1 MLDLLFVGP
10 PLQVASPTTVS
21 FTSDASGGWYPDY
34 NSKFSVGRCLNE
46 LPPPKGRPSF
56 DTGEDCCNMAYANQA
71 SGVCL
76 TSLSQPPPS
85 LSDLASAFVPGT
97 SLADSHF
104 SSIATHARQRN
115 NFISYNCGSVDIP
128 MDSLVVDILFDYE
141 ISVDLTAQPRHLLPD
156 LKKQIMDDLAHTLD
170 CQKSVRRNL
179 RTSKHKGLLG
189 FHSVEGGDVI
199 DDMKGKPNIIYFVF
213 TLSDSSRL
221 ICCHGLSL

>member
-1 MLDLLFVGP
+1 MLDVLFVSP
-10 PLQVASPTTVS
+10 PPRVASST

-34 NSKFSVGRCLNE
+34 NSKFSVGKCLNE

-76 TSLSQPPPS
+76 SSLSQPTPS
-85 LSDLASAFVPGT
+85 SSVLAYASVPGT
-97 SLADSHF
+97 SLADSYF

-115 NFISYNCGSVDIP
+115 NFITYNCGSVDIP

-141 ISVDLTAQPRHLLPD
+141 ISVDLTAQPQHLLPD

-170 CQKSVRRNL
+170 CKKSIRRNL
-179 RTSKHKGLLG
+179 RRTSKYKGLLG
-189 FHSVEGGDVI
+189 FHSAEGGDVI
-199 DDMKGKPNIIYFVF
+199 DDKKGTRNII
-213 TLSDSSRL
+213 
-221 ICCHGLSL
+221 

>member
-1 MLDLLFVGP
+1 MLDVLFVGP
-10 PLQVASPTTVS
+10 PPQVASSTIVS

-34 NSKFSVGRCLNE
+34 NSKFSVGKCLNE

-76 TSLSQPPPS
+76 SSLSRPTPS
-85 LSDLASAFVPGT
+85 SSVLASASVPGT
-97 SLADSHF
+97 SLADSYF
-104 SSIATHARQRN
+104 SSIATHARQRS
-115 NFISYNCGSVDIP
+115 NFITYNCGSVDIP

-141 ISVDLTAQPRHLLPD
+141 VSVDLTARPRHLLPD
-156 LKKQIMDDLAHTLD
+156 LKKQIMDDLAHSLD

-221 ICCHGLSL
+221 ICHHDLSC